1 MPLVATGLD
10 LATGARRWRTAL
22 GVDPDGLWPLTS
34 SGVVAVPYGA
44 TVDALDPAAG
54 TKLWSRVA
62 SGPPDAVLA
71 AAAGPGTVYVG
82 GFGGPQ
88 VVVEAVASNSG
99 ARRWRQTL
107 PIPGAEVRGAE
118 VVAGPG
124 VLTVT
129 DAGETIG
136 LDPTTGNTMWRR
148 PIQGGVTATTNAV
161 FSIEATKPLN
171 EPAGD

>member
-1 MPLVATGLD
+1 
-10 LATGARRWRTAL
+10 
-22 GVDPDGLWPLTS
+22 
-34 SGVVAVPYGA
+34 VVAVPYGA

-54 TKLWSRVA
+54 TKLWSRAA
-62 SGPPDAVLA
+62 SGPDAVLA
-71 AAAGPGTVYVG
+71 AAAGPGTVYVAG
-82 GFGGPQ
+82 GGGSQ

-118 VVAGPG
+118 VIAGPG

-129 DAGETIG
+129 DGRETIG

-148 PIQGGVTATTNAV
+148 PIQGGVTATINAV
-161 FSIEATKPLN
+161 FSIEATKPPLH